1 MKRARKFMRGKLSQ
15 GEWGARLR
23 RSRPLVG
30 KWETGER
37 EPQDSDIELASDISG
52 IPLDWFY
59 DGKPTPP
66 PEPAARR
73 ADTQEGPR
81 KGLRAEPSGK
91 IKIYSSAS
99 AGDGNSSSPDLDELD
114 VPQQFARDDY
124 GALIVE
130 GRSMEPFLEHGD
142 TAIFRDWHE
151 PKPGYVMAVS
161 NEYGEWLIKLVQ
173 SSGKLKSLNTGYE
186 PLEGQFRFH
195 GFLVGIVRDTGP
207 ERMIR
212 LNPFGLK
219 PEVRG

>member
-1 MKRARKFMRGKLSQ
+1 MSSTLTKTPDILLGMAADTAKKLRDARKGRRLTQDEM
-15 GEWGARLR
+15 ARTLR
-23 RSRPLVG
+23 VKRTTYAN
-30 KWETGER
+30 WE
-37 EPQDSDIELASDISG
+37 IG
-52 IPLDWFY
+52 IAE
-59 DGKPTPP
+59 PP
-66 PEPAARR
+66 PAVMDLFEALYG

-161 NEYGEWLIKLVQ
+161 NEDGEWLIKLVQ
-173 SSGKLKSLNTGYE
+173 SSGKLRSLNTGYE